1 MTKTS
6 SFLFRLS
13 GILFFVAV
21 VSTALI
27 VLEQNISSFI
37 FFIASESTAWGLYFV
52 FSSAVL
58 VSAFLFA
65 LFSSGTAAI
74 FAGTGGY
81 VQSVWN
87 TGMYALFCT
96 GLYSTSQLVTGI
108 THDDAKGL
116 MYSGSSLIF
125 FLSLIFICVL
135 LVYNLFLFILLK
147 KEEGFY
153 VKNLLSLDSNTK
165 LCLKVY
171 GVMLGL
177 IEAGCFLYAHKF
189 I

>member
-1 MTKTS
+1 MTKS
-6 SFLFRLS
+6 NSFLFRLT
-13 GILFFVAV
+13 GILFFIAV

-52 FSSAVL
+52 FTSAVL

-108 THDDAKGL
+108 THDDEE
-116 MYSGSSLIF
+116 IF

-135 LVYNLFLFILLK
+135 LIYNFLMFIWLK

-153 VKNLLSLDSNTK
+153 VKNLLSSDSNNK